1 MTLKNYLNEIVNF
14 LKNYLKRSGAKGY
27 ALGLSGGVDS
37 ALVLAL
43 LLKAI
48 KKENIHVVIMP
59 IESNKK
65 DEQYAIKQCN
75 KFKIKYDLIDLTNSY
90 RKLKKDISNIHP
102 LNKLSESNIKVRL
115 RMITLYA
122 IAQKENSLVV
132 GTDNLD
138 ERYVGYFTKFGDG
151 AADILPISKLTKGE
165 VYQAAKMMGVI
176 KEIIERAPSAG
187 LFINQKDED
196 DLGVSYKELDKYLLG
211 KKVSKK
217 DEERIVHLHTISEHK
232 RKLIPEAK
240 NFKR

>member
-1 MTLKNYLNEIVNF
+1 MTLKQYLNEIVNF
-14 LKNYLKRSGAKGY
+14 LKNYLNRSKAKGY
-27 ALGLSGGVDS
+27 TLGLSGGVDS
-37 ALVLAL
+37 ALTLAL
-43 LLKAI
+43 LLKAT

-59 IESNKK
+59 IESNPLDQKL
-65 DEQYAIKQCN
+65 AIKQCK
-75 KFKIKYDLIDLTNSY
+75 KFNIKYDLIDLTSSY

-115 RMITLYA
+115 RMVTLYA

-165 VYQAAKMMGVI
+165 VYEASKMMGVI
-176 KEIIERAPSAG
+176 KEIINRAPSAG
-187 LFINQKDED
+187 LFLNQKDED
-196 DLGVSYKELDKYLLG
+196 DLNVKYRELDKYLLNQ
-211 KKVSKK
+211 KVSKK
-217 DEERIVHLHTISEHK
+217 DAERISYLHKISEHK
-232 RKLIPEAK
+232 RKLIPEPK

>member
-1 MTLKNYLNEIVNF
+1 MTLKNYINEIVNF

-27 ALGLSGGVDS
+27 TLGLSGGVDS
-37 ALVLAL
+37 ALVLGL
-43 LLKAI
+43 LLKAT

-59 IESNKK
+59 IESDKK
-65 DEQYAIKQCN
+65 DERYAIKQCN

-90 RKLKKDISNIHP
+90 RKLKNDISKIHP

-115 RMITLYA
+115 RMLTLYA

-151 AADILPISKLTKGE
+151 AADILPIAKLTKGE
-165 VYQAAKMMGVI
+165 VYEAAKMMGVI

-187 LFINQKDED
+187 LFANQKDED
-196 DLGVSYKELDKYLLG
+196 DLQVSYKELDKYLLG

-217 DEERIVHLHTISEHK
+217 DEERILHLHKISEHK
-232 RKLIPEAK
+232 RKLIPETK